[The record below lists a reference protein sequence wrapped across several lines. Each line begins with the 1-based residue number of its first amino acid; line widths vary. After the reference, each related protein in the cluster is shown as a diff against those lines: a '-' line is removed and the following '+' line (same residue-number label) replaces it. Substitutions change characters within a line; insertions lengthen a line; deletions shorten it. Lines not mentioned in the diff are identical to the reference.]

1 METGKSSKVSHR
13 KLAQPTEQKYGKT
26 FTCKK
31 IRELEVN
38 VASVTQCEFFS
49 NTLNSDTQN
58 PSPDPNLYEK
68 LG

>member
-1 METGKSSKVSHR
+1 M
-13 KLAQPTEQKYGKT
+13 KT

-49 NTLNSDTQN
+49 KMLNSDTQN